1 MDPER
6 CLLFMI
12 ANYNAYML
20 GNNMNF
26 KLALLIVLIIMIMMI
41 ALGVVKQ
48 YRQRHS
54 LFLELSIFLNEYEL
68 NIGFKKEKIKDIIL
82 NFNATGEFKLILNN
96 YLENFND
103 TNNLNFDN
111 IKILQ
116 ADEKSYLISMFK
128 KLGTSDYE
136 NEKLQ
141 LVTFKSYIVTLVKPF
156 SIPTIRYVTSLKL
169 IYSPLILV
177 FNASFV

>member
-1 MDPER
+1 
-6 CLLFMI
+6 
-12 ANYNAYML
+12 
-20 GNNMNF
+20 MNF

-141 LVTFKSYIVTLVKPF
+141 LVTFKSYIEEKVLSCKEKQN
-156 SIPTIRYVTSLKL
+156 KL
-169 IYSPLILV
+169 CPIIIKL
-177 FNASFV
+177 SFLFALGVAIIFI